1 MRHFLTMLKVL
12 TLVTL
17 SYFSQ
22 AQTPGSQIIGAVND
36 DKGNPVQDA
45 TILLLRATDSSQ
57 VLVRKSDAKGHF
69 ELKNL
74 IKGKYLVAITAIG
87 YKKFTS
93 ESIEVS
99 QTGTSKDLPVKLTT
113 TSKEL
118 NNVTVVAARPPVEI
132 RADKTVVNV
141 EASVTNVGATAL
153 EVLEKSPGITID
165 KDGNISL
172 KGKQGVTIMIDGRPT
187 YLSSAD
193 LTNYLKSLPASALDQ
208 IEIMTN
214 PSAKYDAAG
223 NSGII
228 NLKTKKNKAKGFNG
242 SLTLN
247 YGQGAYW
254 KTNNSLNLNYR
265 TGKFNIFANYSYSIW
280 NGYNQLYIT
289 RKFKDANTKQI
300 NGIFEQDSWM
310 KFKERNNN
318 LKVGMDYFLNKK
330 TTLGVVL
337 NGYMNKES
345 NYSKST
351 IYLKDPNYNTDSIT
365 SSINTI
371 DTKYNSGS
379 VNLNMR
385 HQFDTTGQEITADVD
400 FANYTNK
407 GDQYFTNNAYNPEWL
422 LTGVQNLRAY
432 MPVDVNI
439 YSGKVDY
446 TKPLKGNAKIEAGLK
461 SSYVTTVNSA
471 NFYNIENGNE
481 TVDNNKTNSFTYKEN
496 INAAYVNF
504 NKQFSKKFS
513 LQAGLRYENT
523 NNNGKQAGNN
533 AQKDSSFTNS
543 YHNLFPTAYLTYSIN
558 DKNDLNLN
566 YGRRIDRPAYQDMN
580 PFMFFLDNYTY
591 MVGNPYLQPQYTNNI
606 EFSHTYKKFLTTT
619 LNYSHTKNIFAETF
633 EQQGN
638 ATIIHRGNIGKRD
651 NAGVAVSAQI
661 PIAKWWTASVYA
673 NVNYNHYQ
681 GTLYNEPLNI
691 EATNFMTNINNQ
703 FKFNKGWS
711 AELSG
716 FYRTKGI
723 EGQILLHPFG
733 QLSAGVA
740 KNILKDKATIKLN
753 ARDILYTQKIKGEI
767 NFQQTEATFN
777 QHRDSRV
784 VNLSFVWRFGKQ
796 IQNAQQNRRTGGADD
811 ESNRVKRGGGD

>member
-1 MRHFLTMLKVL
+1 MLKVL

-22 AQTPGSQIIGAVND
+22 AQTTGNQIIGAVND

-93 ESIEVS
+93 GSIEVS
-99 QTGTSKDLPVKLTT
+99 QTGAVKDLPVKLTT
-113 TSKEL
+113 SSKEL
-118 NNVTVVAARPPVEI
+118 NNVTVVASRPPVEI

-187 YLSSAD
+187 YLSATD

-228 NLKTKKNKAKGFNG
+228 NLRTKKNKQKGFNG

-247 YGQGAYW
+247 YGQGSYW

-310 KFKERNNN
+310 KFKSRNNT
-318 LKVGMDYFLNKK
+318 LKVGMDYFVNKK

-337 NGYMNKES
+337 NGYLNKEI
-345 NYSKST
+345 NYSEST
-351 IYLKDPNYNTDSIT
+351 IFLKDPNYNTDSIT
-365 SSINTI
+365 YSLNNIE
-371 DTKYNSGS
+371 TKYKNGS

-407 GDQYFTNNAYNPEWL
+407 GDQYFTNNSYNPEWL
-422 LTGVQNLRAY
+422 LLAQQNLRAY
-432 MPVDVNI
+432 MPVNVNI
-439 YSGKVDY
+439 YSAKVDY
-446 TKPLKGNAKIEAGLK
+446 TKPLKGNAKLEAGLK
-461 SSYVTTVNSA
+461 SSYVRTVNSA
-471 NFYNIENGNE
+471 NFYNIENGE
-481 TVDNNKTNSFTYKEN
+481 EFVDNNKTNSFTYKEN

-504 NKQFSKKFS
+504 NKKISSKFS
-513 LQAGLRYENT
+513 MQAGLRYENT

-606 EFSHTYKKFLTTT
+606 EFSHTYRKFLTTT

-651 NAGVAVSAQI
+651 NAGLAVSAQI

-673 NVNYNHYQ
+673 NVNYNHYI
-681 GTLYNEPLNI
+681 GTLYNEPLDI

-703 FKFNKGWS
+703 FKFGKGWS

-723 EGQILLHPFG
+723 EGQIMLYPFG
-733 QLSAGVA
+733 QLSTGVA

-796 IQNAQQNRRTGGADD
+796 MQNAQQNRRTGGADA